1 MEIFTA
7 KRVFQGKE
15 IVLYGLDSGHGVYAV
30 VVGGDRPHAGASA
43 VADPCEINGKI
54 TASLSSVALPGH
66 KDDELCR
73 TLAKRFSVRLG
84 CPAVVSGGIHFDG
97 LGTSSI
103 GKILELADELGE
115 AFLDYIREKREAR
128 HG

>member
-7 KRVFQGKE
+7 KREFQGKE
-15 IVLYGLDSGHGVYAV
+15 IVLYGLDSGYGVYAV

-73 TLAKRFSVRLG
+73 SSGQAFFRKAWLSG
-84 CPAVVSGGIHFDG
+84 C
-97 LGTSSI
+97 
-103 GKILELADELGE
+103 
-115 AFLDYIREKREAR
+115 RQRR
-128 HG
+128 HPFRRAGDFFYR